1 MAEWVSDNMYIRI
14 SGGNLGAPVEV
25 QARWKKVK
33 IDGAVDPIDVTR
45 GPAQKHKSFKP
56 GMHEYPIEM
65 TLGIDDTSIY
75 PDELH
80 LDQEYTIDI
89 AINGNTQ
96 DEPWHKG
103 VYFIE
108 SIPVEIETQRGER
121 VYALKLKQYSIA
133 QDMFEGAVVPPGG
146 IV

>member
-1 MAEWVSDNMYIRI
+1 MAEWVGDNIYIKI

-25 QARWKKVK
+25 QARWKKIK
-33 IDGAVDPIDVTR
+33 IDGAVDPIEVTR
-45 GPAQKHKSFKP
+45 GPQKKHKSFKP

-65 TLGIDDTSIY
+65 TLGIDDASIY

-80 LDQEYTIDI
+80 LDQEYTLDI
-89 AINGNTQ
+89 AVNGNTQ
-96 DEPWHKG
+96 GEPWLKG

-108 SIPVEIETQRGER
+108 GIPVEVEAGRGER
-121 VYALKLKQYSIA
+121 VYAVKWKQYSIA